1 MDDLKCDNQPES
13 TLCFESRGWMD
24 LFGFSIDHGFVM
36 VFDICQVS
44 TLIIVKISIRIKM
57 DLSLDELTSLR
68 LKTVSLHEK
77 LGRKLRVTQ
86 LTTNLYC

>member
-1 MDDLKCDNQPES
+1 
-13 TLCFESRGWMD
+13 MD
-24 LFGFSIDHGFVM
+24 LLGFSIDHGFVM
-36 VFDICQVS
+36 VFDIWQVS

-57 DLSLDELTSLR
+57 DLSLDELTSPR
-68 LKTVSLHEK
+68 LKTLSLYEK

>member
-1 MDDLKCDNQPES
+1 
-13 TLCFESRGWMD
+13 MD
-24 LFGFSIDHGFVM
+24 LFDFSIDHGFVM
-36 VFDICQVS
+36 VLDICQVS